1 MSADDVVALAV
12 VGLAIGSVLFYTLRT
27 GVPPMPSAPAC
38 RAAML
43 DALPEGFAGTV
54 YELGSGWGH
63 LAFAAARRF
72 PSARIVG
79 YELSPLPWLFSR
91 LRQAVA
97 RRPNLA
103 LHRGDFFGAPIGDAD
118 AVLCYLCPR
127 PMRNLRRKL
136 ERELVP
142 GALVI
147 CNTFAVPDWPGQ
159 RIDVGRDLESVLVYR
174 VPERMP
180 NSADRARTTA

>member
-1 MSADDVVALAV
+1 MTGDEAVALAV
-12 VGLAIGSVLFYTLRT
+12 LAAALASILFYTVRT

-43 DALPEGFAGTV
+43 DALPDGFSGTL

-79 YELSPLPWLFSR
+79 YELSPLPWAVSR
-91 LRQAVA
+91 LRHVVD

-103 LHRGDFFGAPIGDAD
+103 LHRRDFFAAPIGEAD

-127 PMRNLRRKL
+127 PMRRLRDKL
-136 ERELVP
+136 ERELAP
-142 GALVI
+142 GTLVV
-147 CNTFAVPDWPGQ
+147 CNTFAVPDWPGL
-159 RIDVGRDLESVLVYR
+159 RIDVGRDTESVLVFR
-174 VPERMP
+174 AP
-180 NSADRARTTA
+180 ARTDPG